1 MPLKIIG
8 LWITRDLFSI
18 KSRFGWCYNSSII
31 GKWNAFFRFG
41 GSRQVL
47 LHLTK
52 KDVRRRNHGTTTSQ
66 QRGTKFTRESQN
78 RDAQES

>member
-31 GKWNAFFRFG
+31 GKWNAFFHFG

-47 LHLTK
+47 TFDK